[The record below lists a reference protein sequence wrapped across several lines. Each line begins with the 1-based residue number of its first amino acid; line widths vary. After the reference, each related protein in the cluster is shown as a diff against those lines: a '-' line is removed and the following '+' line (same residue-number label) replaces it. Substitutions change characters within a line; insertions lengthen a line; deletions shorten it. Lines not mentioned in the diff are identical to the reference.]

1 MHNIICN
8 FITISYAISKNDVMF
23 FYTRITLQFNAWSI
37 VSFLFYFY
45 DIIYAYLLIR
55 LNVYQSI
62 EHTITAPRGAI
73 YFTWPPVCDVIAR
86 GKELGACSNYSI
98 ISTTTTATT
107 TYAGPLLSVPL
118 LLQHYVQSI
127 GHMAPI
133 GAAAVH
139 TRQK

>member
-62 EHTITAPRGAI
+62 EHTITAPRGEFILHGRPYVTSSREEKNWVLAQ
-73 YFTWPPVCDVIAR
+73 
-86 GKELGACSNYSI
+86 I
-98 ISTTTTATT
+98 I
-107 TYAGPLLSVPL
+107 L
-118 LLQHYVQSI
+118 
-127 GHMAPI
+127 
-133 GAAAVH
+133 
-139 TRQK
+139 